1 MTAQLALE
9 QLVML
14 PQAECPTQLIPVGL
28 QSCIALGEIKRAQPG
43 KKCQNII
50 NSDIRQVQIKRWK
63 SVVIFISRRQQSQC
77 CFLSIAQR
85 STKKLVLL
93 LWVIGSSSFPASGY
107 GQDSLVF
114 EGHIYNMNSEILCQC
129 LTRQTSSGHQGIP
142 QQSARFL
149 VMLISNAAHGYL
161 SFSSSLQLG
170 GKRHKQV
177 VTQMSQ
183 AGSSVRII
191 L

>member
-1 MTAQLALE
+1 MTAQVALE

-28 QSCIALGEIKRAQPG
+28 QSCTALGEIKRAQPG
-43 KKCQNII
+43 KKCQNIR

-93 LWVIGSSSFPASGY
+93 LWVIGSSSFPAGGY
-107 GQDSLVF
+107 GQDSPRGPHIQHEFRNLVLVPNKADIVRASGNTTA
-114 EGHIYNMNSEILCQC
+114 ECQ
-129 LTRQTSSGHQGIP
+129 IP
-142 QQSARFL
+142 
-149 VMLISNAAHGYL
+149 SNAH
-161 SFSSSLQLG
+161 LQCSTWLPVFQF
-170 GKRHKQV
+170 KLIAWWKE
-177 VTQMSQ
+177 
-183 AGSSVRII
+183 A
-191 L
+191 